1 VIVALPNLA
10 TPAGRFAKSLIFA
23 AALALSFAA
32 PAAAQNNQNAAQLAV
47 QIQEMQEQMRLLTGQ
62 VEGLQ
67 FLVTQLQA
75 QLATMTEDNE
85 FRFQALEGGAPGKPQ
100 AATESQTPT
109 RLPQTETPTATLD
122 TPAPLEAPAGLEPL
136 PSDSATALPGDG
148 EPMELDLGDSQDP
161 LVGNPNGAAALG
173 APLDLGSGP
182 RPLDLSL
189 DGGSVVSNGDAN
201 AQYQAG
207 YDALV
212 RGDYAFAQDQFSQF
226 VALYPD
232 DPQAPDA
239 TNWLGEA
246 MIQQGAYDD
255 AALVLAEG
263 YQKYEADERAPDLL
277 LRLGIALNGAQQP
290 EVACRTYFTLEKRF
304 PDMTASFKQAL
315 TEEKAKAKC
324 PV

>member
-1 VIVALPNLA
+1 MIVALPNLA
-10 TPAGRFAKSLIFA
+10 MPLGRLAKSFVFA

-32 PAAAQNNQNAAQLAV
+32 PAGAQNQNAAQLAV
-47 QIQEMQEQMRLLTGQ
+47 QVQEMQEQMRLLTGQ

-85 FRFQALEGGAPGKPQ
+85 FRFQALEGGGQGKPQ
-100 AATESQTPT
+100 AATESSSQT
-109 RLPQTETPTATLD
+109 RLPQTETPTAALD
-122 TPAPLEAPAGLEPL
+122 TPAPLEPLAPTT
-136 PSDSATALPGDG
+136 ATALPGEG

-161 LVGNPNGAAALG
+161 LLGNPEGTAALG
-173 APLDLGSGP
+173 APLDLGTGP
-182 RPLDLSL
+182 RPLDLTL
-189 DGGSVVSNGDAN
+189 DGGSVVSDGDAN

-207 YDALV
+207 YDAIV

-232 DPQAPDA
+232 DPQAADA

-246 MIQQGAYDD
+246 MIQQGSYDD

-263 YQKYEADERAPDLL
+263 YQKYQADKRAPDLL
-277 LRLGIALNGAQQP
+277 LKLGIALYGAQQP
-290 EVACRTYFTLEKRF
+290 EVACRTFFTLEKRF
-304 PDMTASFKQAL
+304 PEMTPAFKQRL
-315 TEEKAKAKC
+315 TEEKAKAQC